1 MRRIRLTDGQSVRL
15 YGLLPTCFMLD
26 WDTVVRMRLRH
37 RWLRETLRLTA
48 AQLRDLQGDAA
59 AWAGAGL
66 VDAGDCAAMREW
78 PLNPLVHLQTP
89 VDELRSHAAADLRQY
104 GVSFAQMQQ
113 AGLTNDT
120 MLLFHFSLAEWQ
132 ALGFS
137 QADARTLTD
146 TQARLLFGMSAR
158 DVAQQCGSG
167 ENGSHDA
174 VRI

>member
-1 MRRIRLTDGQSVRL
+1 MRKIRLTDGQRVRL
-15 YGLLPTCFMLD
+15 YGLLPTYSILD

-48 AQLRDLQGDAA
+48 VQLRDLQGDAA
-59 AWAGAGL
+59 AWAAVGL

-89 VDELRSHAAADLRQY
+89 VDELRSHSAADLRQY
-104 GVSFAQMQQ
+104 GVSFAQMRD
-113 AGLTNDT
+113 AGLTHDT

-132 ALGFS
+132 SLGFS
-137 QADARTLTD
+137 QADACALTD

-158 DVAQQCGSG
+158 DVGNACRDG
-167 ENGSHDA
+167 A
-174 VRI
+174 RI